1 MKKREVLLEYLKK
14 NRKQNFISSK
24 ELSKILGVTDRSIRY
39 YVKQLNEEEPK
50 LIEASRE
57 GYRYNGQQE
66 VGDNTND
73 AINSRRFSI
82 LQLLLKNNEKGVSL
96 FDLAE
101 KLWVSEATI
110 RQDIGILQKM
120 ISSKGLR
127 ISQHDFYYY
136 LKGSYDEKRQLIMSL
151 IRQQGNSIQS
161 LEEEMQRFLGEIS
174 LSEMTEVCRSIFKS
188 HRFHVNNYFFQNFIL
203 HLIFAIH
210 QQSVSKH
217 QNFASPSFEMIEEIS
232 QWLFKHYNIVI
243 TTEDKIELA
252 LLCDGEK
259 GHPESQLDAY
269 VAQEVSESLQ
279 HALKEISEVFLI
291 DFTDEK
297 FLTRLLIHTQN
308 LYNRIKD
315 RKVKRNLSAIEIKVR
330 YPILFDIAVYLSSLI
345 ARDLEIEIAEDEIA
359 FLALH
364 LGSFLDEQEE
374 NEYKIRTQLKIS
386 GYLDRENRVLGCL
399 EKRFGDEL
407 LFVKNGFNDEKNV
420 ELILSSDKIIES
432 NPQYETVQIHEFLME
447 KDFILIRE
455 AIDRV
460 KNKRYQYFLRS
471 FLPEIIQENAF
482 IHLKGEISKT
492 VAFEKIGQWFFKNG
506 FAEKEF
512 AEKLFER
519 EGSSSTSFSSGI
531 ALPHSIR
538 YEGRKTGILI
548 FKPEKP
554 LHWDNQIVQLIL
566 SFTISP
572 DDSKDFNKIFPHLIE
587 ILTEEYHVEY
597 LRRSEN
603 RKEFL
608 ERMIELLSV

>member
-1 MKKREVLLEYLKK
+1 MKKKEVLLEYLKK
-14 NRKQNFISSK
+14 NRKQNFISST

-39 YVKQLNEEEPK
+39 YVKQINEEVPK

-57 GYRYNGQQE
+57 GYRYSGQQE
-66 VGDNTND
+66 IGDNTNN

-82 LQLLLKNNEKGVSL
+82 LQLLLKNNEKGVGL

-120 ISSKGLR
+120 ISSKGLH
-127 ISQHDFYYY
+127 ISQHAYNYY
-136 LKGSYDEKRQLIMSL
+136 LNGSYDEKRQLIMSL

-188 HRFHVNNYFFQNFIL
+188 HRFYVNNYFFQNFIL
-203 HLIFAIH
+203 HLIFSIH
-210 QQSVSKH
+210 QQSVVEQ

-243 TTEDKIELA
+243 STENKLELA

-259 GHPESQLDAY
+259 GYPESQIDAY
-269 VAQEVSESLQ
+269 VAQEVSESLH
-279 HALKEISEVFLI
+279 HALKEISDVFLI
-291 DFTDEK
+291 DFTNEK

-315 RKVKRNLSAIEIKVR
+315 GKVKRNLSAIEIKVR
-330 YPILFDIAVYLSSLI
+330 YPILFDVAVYLSSLI
-345 ARDLEIEIAEDEIA
+345 ARDLKIEIAEDEIA

-364 LGSFLDEQEE
+364 LGSLFDEQEE
-374 NEYKIRTQLKIS
+374 NQYKIRTQLKIS
-386 GYLDRENRVLGCL
+386 DYLDCEEIILERL
-399 EKRFGDEL
+399 EKRFGEEL
-407 LFVKNGFNDEKNV
+407 LFIKSELNDEKNI
-420 ELILSSDKIIES
+420 ELVLSSSRVEVN
-432 NPQYETVQIHEFLME
+432 NPQDETVQIHEFLTE
-447 KDFILIRE
+447 KDFTLIRE
-455 AIDRV
+455 GIDRV

-471 FLPEIIQENAF
+471 FLPKIIQENAF
-482 IHLKGEISKT
+482 LSLKGEVSKS
-492 VAFEKIGQWFFKNG
+492 VAFERIGQWFFKNG
-506 FAEKEF
+506 FAEKDF

-519 EGSSSTSFSSGI
+519 EGLSSTSFSSGV

-538 YEGRKTGILI
+538 YEGRKTGMLI
-548 FKPEKP
+548 FKPEEA
-554 LHWDNQIVQLIL
+554 LHWDNQVVRLIL
-566 SFTISP
+566 SFTINP
-572 DDSKDFNKIFPHLIE
+572 DDSKDFNKFFPHLIE

-603 RKEFL
+603 REEFL
-608 ERMIELLSV
+608 KRMIELLSV

>member
-259 GHPESQLDAY
+259 GHPESQIDAY

-364 LGSFLDEQEE
+364 LGSFLDGQEE

-407 LFVKNGFNDEKNV
+407 LFVK
-420 ELILSSDKIIES
+420 
-432 NPQYETVQIHEFLME
+432 
-447 KDFILIRE
+447 
-455 AIDRV
+455 
-460 KNKRYQYFLRS
+460 KRF
-471 FLPEIIQENAF
+471 
-482 IHLKGEISKT
+482 
-492 VAFEKIGQWFFKNG
+492 
-506 FAEKEF
+506 
-512 AEKLFER
+512 
-519 EGSSSTSFSSGI
+519 
-531 ALPHSIR
+531 
-538 YEGRKTGILI
+538 
-548 FKPEKP
+548 
-554 LHWDNQIVQLIL
+554 
-566 SFTISP
+566 
-572 DDSKDFNKIFPHLIE
+572 
-587 ILTEEYHVEY
+587 
-597 LRRSEN
+597 
-603 RKEFL
+603 
-608 ERMIELLSV
+608 